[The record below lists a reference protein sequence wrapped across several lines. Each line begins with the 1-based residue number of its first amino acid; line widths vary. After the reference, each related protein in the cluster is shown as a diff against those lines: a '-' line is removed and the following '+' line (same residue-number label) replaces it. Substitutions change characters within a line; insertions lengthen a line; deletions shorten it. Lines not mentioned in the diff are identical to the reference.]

1 MNRLIIPLF
10 CIPLLTGCTHT
21 MKFRVVDEDSGKP
34 VTMATARLTPQTA
47 QREAAT
53 RRQPVFLPS
62 DPVLQSQIL
71 TDPDP
76 VSAQAE
82 LAAQRA
88 IERSRFNRGY
98 DPGVPNT
105 QPTSFPTQP
114 KRQ

>member
-1 MNRLIIPLF
+1 MKARGASKPAEAIAS
-10 CIPLLTGCTHT
+10 HT
-21 MKFRVVDEDSGKP
+21 AAVRYAPESK
-34 VTMATARLTPQTA
+34 TARLTLQTA
-47 QREAAT
+47 QREAAA
-53 RRQPVFLPS
+53 RRQPVFLPR

-98 DPGVPNT
+98 DAGVPKT
-105 QPTSFPTQP
+105 QPTPFPTQP
-114 KRQ
+114 KRP